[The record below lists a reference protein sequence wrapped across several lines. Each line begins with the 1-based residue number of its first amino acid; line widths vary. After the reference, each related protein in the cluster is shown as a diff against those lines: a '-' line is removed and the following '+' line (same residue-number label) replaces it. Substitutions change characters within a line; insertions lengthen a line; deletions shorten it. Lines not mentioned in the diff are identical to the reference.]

1 MAKCWFCKTRKGKRY
16 CSPIENIICPICC
29 AKNRMINIDCNE
41 DCRYLEG
48 VAYQKGREE
57 EKEFSKLMESVPH
70 GQYDDIFHD
79 MEVAMMAGEIETY
92 IRDIYIKGDIQI
104 TDKLVYESYKKVYR
118 KHFKNELI
126 EGDKL
131 DKLTKR
137 LLQLF
142 DSNIEMW
149 EFNMERSKIG
159 QVFLRLMIT
168 IKNMSGGRLGEFG
181 YLNHLKNNLFDTD
194 LEDQFIV
201 EDKFG
206 NKTIHSIEKD

>member
-57 EKEFSKLMESVPH
+57 EKEFLKLMESVPH

>member
-29 AKNRMINIDCNE
+29 AKNRLINIDCNE

-48 VAYQKGREE
+48 VAYQKEREE

-70 GQYDDIFHD
+70 SQYDDIFND

-92 IRDIYIKGDIQI
+92 IRDIYIKGDNQI
-104 TDKLVYESYKKVYR
+104 TDKLVYESYKNVYR
-118 KHFKNELI
+118 KHFNNELI
-126 EGDKL
+126 VGDEL
-131 DKLTKR
+131 DKLTKG

-149 EFNMERSKIG
+149 EFNMERSKVG
-159 QVFLRLMIT
+159 QVFLRLMIS
-168 IKNMSGGRLGEFG
+168 IKKMSGGKLGEFG
-181 YLNHLKNNLFDTD
+181 YLNYLKNNLFDTD
-194 LEDQFIV
+194 LEDQFII

-206 NKTIHSIEKD
+206 NKTTHSIEKD

>member
-16 CSPIENIICPICC
+16 CSPIENILCPICC
-29 AKNRMINIDCNE
+29 GKNRLINIDCNE

-70 GQYDDIFHD
+70 GQHDDIFQD
-79 MEVAMMAGEIETY
+79 MEVALMAGEIETF
-92 IRDIYIKGDIQI
+92 IRDIYIKENIRI
-104 TDKLVYESYKKVYR
+104 TDKLVYESYKKVYQ
-118 KHFKNELI
+118 KHFNNELI

-131 DKLTKR
+131 DKLTKD

-142 DSNIEMW
+142 DNNIEMW

-159 QVFLRLMIT
+159 QVFLRLMVS
-168 IKNMSGGRLGEFG
+168 IKNMSGGSMGEFG
-181 YLNHLKNNLFDTD
+181 YLNYLKNNLGDIS
-194 LEDQFIV
+194 LENNFIV
-201 EDKFG
+201 EDKFR
-206 NKTIHSIEKD
+206 NKTTHGFEKD

>member
-1 MAKCWFCKTRKGKRY
+1 
-16 CSPIENIICPICC
+16 
-29 AKNRMINIDCNE
+29 MINIDCNE

>member
-1 MAKCWFCKTRKGKRY
+1 MAKCWFCKTRRGKRY

-29 AKNRMINIDCNE
+29 AKNRLINIDCNE

-48 VAYQKGREE
+48 VAYQKEREE

-70 GQYDDIFHD
+70 SQYDDIFND

-92 IRDIYIKGDIQI
+92 IRDIYIKGDNQI
-104 TDKLVYESYKKVYR
+104 TDKLVYESYKNVYR
-118 KHFKNELI
+118 KHFNNELI
-126 EGDKL
+126 VGDEL
-131 DKLTKR
+131 DKLTKG

-149 EFNMERSKIG
+149 EFNMERSKVG
-159 QVFLRLMIT
+159 QVFLRLMIS
-168 IKNMSGGRLGEFG
+168 IKKMSGGKLGEFG
-181 YLNHLKNNLFDTD
+181 YLNYLKNNLFDTD
-194 LEDQFIV
+194 LEDQFII

-206 NKTIHSIEKD
+206 NKTTHSIEKD